1 MTTTKVV
8 AAPSHEKVDWSSLDW
23 AMIHRQ
29 VRRLQMRIAKAAR
42 EGNTREVK
50 AFQRLLTRSFSAK
63 ALAVKRVTDNQGKK
77 TPGVDGETWSTP
89 KAKSEAIL
97 SLKRN
102 GYRPKPLRRV
112 YIPKS
117 NGKQRPLGIPT
128 MRDRAMQALYKLAL
142 EPVAETLADGHSYGF
157 RPDRST
163 ADAIAQCFI
172 SLSQTFSAQ
181 WILEGD
187 IRSCFDKINHEWL
200 MNNVPLDK
208 DILQKWLKAGFI
220 DRGILFPTEAGTP
233 QGGVISPV
241 LANMALDGLEAKL
254 RGLET
259 ELRKQSRQ
267 RQKVH
272 MVRYADDFIITGCSQ
287 EMLRDMVQ
295 PLVADFLR
303 ERGLELSPEKTRIT
317 HIEEG
322 FDFLGQNIRKYG
334 GTLLITPSR
343 KNVKAF
349 LDKVRKVLKENRTA
363 KQVNLI
369 NLLNPIIRGWANYHR
384 HVVVMKTFSKVEHL
398 IWRALWQWCKR
409 RHPKKGSRWIKEKYF
424 KNLGPR
430 KWVFA
435 ATTGRV
441 RDDGQPVLIKL
452 VNPAYIKIRRHI
464 KIIGKANPYDPKWEP
479 YFSQRRLLS
488 KGIRYGRV
496 VHPADF
502 S

>member
-1 MTTTKVV
+1 
-8 AAPSHEKVDWSSLDW
+8 
-23 AMIHRQ
+23 
-29 VRRLQMRIAKAAR
+29 MRIAKATR

-89 KAKSEAIL
+89 KAKLKAVL
-97 SLKRN
+97 SLERN
-102 GYRPKPLRRV
+102 GYKPKPLRRV

-117 NGKQRPLGIPT
+117 NGKKRPLGIPT

-142 EPVAETLADGHSYGF
+142 EPVAENLADGNSYGF
-157 RPDRST
+157 RPERST
-163 ADAIAQCFI
+163 ADAIAQCYI
-172 SLSQTFSAQ
+172 ALSKRFSAQ

-187 IRSCFDKINHEWL
+187 IKGCFDNISHEWL
-200 MNNVPLDK
+200 MENVPMDK

-241 LANMALDGLEAKL
+241 LANMALDGLEA
-254 RGLET
+254 
-259 ELRKQSRQ
+259 ELRSLESGLHKRFRQ
-267 RQKVH
+267 RHKVH

-287 EMLRDMVQ
+287 ELLRDKVQ
-295 PLVADFLR
+295 PLVVDFLR

-349 LDKVRKVLKENRTA
+349 LAKVRKVLKENQTA

-369 NLLNPIIRGWANYHR
+369 KLLNPIIRGWANYHR
-384 HVVVMKTFSKVEHL
+384 HVVAMKTFSKVEHL

-409 RHPKKGSRWIKEKYF
+409 RHPQKGSWWIKEKYF
-424 KNLGPR
+424 KNLGSR

-435 ATTGRV
+435 APTDRV
-441 RDDGQPVLIKL
+441 RDDGQPEMMKL

-464 KIIGKANPYDPKWEP
+464 KIKGNANPYDPKWEP
-479 YFSQRRLLS
+479 YFNQRRLFS
-488 KGIRYGRV
+488 KGVTYGRV